1 MTDNNFKENISNFR
15 NEIENFSIEELETKR
30 GELQNAISKMILDSD
45 MILKIAIIESRMK
58 ELRGE

>member
-1 MTDNNFKENISNFR
+1 MADNNFKENISNFR

>member
-15 NEIENFSIEELETKR
+15 NEIENFSIEELEIKR